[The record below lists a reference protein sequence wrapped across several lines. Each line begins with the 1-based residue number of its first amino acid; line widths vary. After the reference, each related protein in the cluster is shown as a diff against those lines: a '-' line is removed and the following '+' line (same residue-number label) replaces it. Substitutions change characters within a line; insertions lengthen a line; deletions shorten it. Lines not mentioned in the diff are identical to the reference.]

1 MIIYPH
7 SKSCWGS
14 FYRLHIEMEAA
25 SAYKER
31 HGKPPAKE
39 QVKDKYYDVYPVA
52 DLDLLDAAID
62 RVLKRY
68 AKSS

>member
-1 MIIYPH
+1 
-7 SKSCWGS
+7 
-14 FYRLHIEMEAA
+14 MEAA